1 MILASEAKFLSS
13 AEHFKQ
19 AMPSDVS
26 EVAFIGRSNVGKSS
40 LLNLLLGKNLAKSS
54 STPGKTRLINF
65 FSLTFKEQDNP
76 NLSLH
81 LRFIDLPGFGYA
93 KVSKEVKKQWE
104 NNIVEFLRTR
114 SSIKLFIMLRDSR
127 HPHLPQDDEVLAFLH
142 TLKHQDQEIL
152 TIYTKADKLNQK
164 ELALLKG
171 FLLASTNVNK
181 KIESKITSPQVLRKI
196 IWQKVLGIQQEI
208 PNTTHTTKTPNKH
221 AHTPPPF
228 SSTAFSIERPNLS
241 DIPQM
246 RKLVQ
251 KEVQKGVILERSED
265 EMANAIRSYHII
277 RANGIKE
284 LNKDQGDK
292 KAERNDI
299 VGFCSLYIYSGTL
312 GELRSLIVDE
322 KYRNLGIASA
332 LIDSIKNE
340 GKALGLREILVLTY
354 QESLFKHKGFAIID
368 KAKLPNHKIWADCIK
383 CKHFPICDEIALI
396 ATL

>member
-1 MILASEAKFLSS
+1 MILASDARFLSS
-13 AEHFKQ
+13 AQHFKQ

-76 NLSLH
+76 NLSLA

-104 NNIVEFLRTR
+104 ENIVEFLRTR
-114 SSIKLFIMLRDSR
+114 SSIKLFILLRDSR
-127 HPHLPQDDEVLAFLH
+127 HPHLAQDDEVLEFLSA
-142 TLKHQDQEIL
+142 LKRQDQEIL
-152 TIYTKADKLNQK
+152 NIYTKADKLNQK

-171 FLLASTNVNK
+171 FLLTSTNVNK
-181 KIESKITSPQVLRKI
+181 KIESKITNAQVLRKI
-196 IWQKVLGIQQEI
+196 IWQKVLGIKEEVMS
-208 PNTTHTTKTPNKH
+208 TTTNKTPNEH
-221 AHTPPPF
+221 IHTPPPL
-228 SSTAFSIERPNLS
+228 SSNQFVIERPNLC

-251 KEVQKGVILERSED
+251 QEVQNGVILERSED

-277 RANGIKE
+277 RANAVQQSHIRQ
-284 LNKDQGDK
+284 DSK
-292 KAERNDI
+292 KSKQNDI
-299 VGFCSLYIYSGTL
+299 IGFCSLYIYSSTL

-322 KYRNLGIASA
+322 KYRNLGVASA

-340 GKALGLREILVLTY
+340 GRMLGLREILVLTY
-354 QESLFKHKGFAIID
+354 KESLFKHKGFAIIE

-396 ATL
+396 AKL

>member
-19 AMPSDVS
+19 AMPSDIS

-76 NLSLH
+76 NLSLT
-81 LRFIDLPGFGYA
+81 LRFVDLPGFGYA

-104 NNIVEFLRTR
+104 SNIVEFLRAR
-114 SSIKLFIMLRDSR
+114 SSIKLFIFLRDSR
-127 HPHLPQDDEVLAFLH
+127 HPHLAQDDEVLEFLH
-142 TLKHQDQEIL
+142 TLKRDDQEIL

-164 ELALLKG
+164 ELVLLKG
-171 FLLASTNVNK
+171 FLLTSTNVNK
-181 KIESKITSPQVLRKI
+181 KIESKITSAQVLRKI
-196 IWQKVLGIQQEI
+196 IWQKVLGITEQA
-208 PNTTHTTKTPNKH
+208 PTSHLTTKTPRT
-221 AHTPPPF
+221 HTPPPT
-228 SSTAFSIERPNLS
+228 SSIRFNIERPSLS

-251 KEVQKGVILERSED
+251 REVQKGIILERSED
-265 EMANAIRSYHII
+265 EIANAIRSYHII
-277 RANGIKE
+277 RVNGIKQAHTQQK
-284 LNKDQGDK
+284 NKNLK
-292 KAERNDI
+292 HNDI
-299 VGFCSLYIYSGTL
+299 VGFCSLYIYSNTL

-322 KYRNLGIASA
+322 NYRNLGIASA

-340 GKALGLREILVLTY
+340 GKMLGLREILVLTY
-354 QESLFKHKGFAIID
+354 KESLFKHKGFAIID

-396 ATL
+396 ARL